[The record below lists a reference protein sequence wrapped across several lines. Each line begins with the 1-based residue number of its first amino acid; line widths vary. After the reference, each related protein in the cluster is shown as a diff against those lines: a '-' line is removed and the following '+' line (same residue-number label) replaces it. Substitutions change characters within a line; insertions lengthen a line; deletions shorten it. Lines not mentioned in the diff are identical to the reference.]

1 MKREARIRRVADAL
15 AAAGLDASV
24 RRFTTDTSTARAA
37 AAALGCDAAR
47 IVKSLVFVGVDSGR
61 AVVVLLSGAARADE
75 AKIAAVVGETIR
87 KADAATVKAKT
98 GFEIGGVPPLGHLA
112 AADGLRVIMD
122 SGLLAFDRA
131 WSAAGSTRAV
141 FAADPRALAAAADA
155 QIAAIAADAE

>member
-15 AAAGLDASV
+15 AAAGLDATV

-47 IVKSLVFVGVDSGR
+47 IVKSLVFVGIDSGR

-75 AKIAAVVGETIR
+75 AKIAAIVGETIR

-98 GFEIGGVPPLGHLA
+98 GFEIGGVPPLGHI

-155 QIAAIAADAE
+155 QIAAVAADAE